1 MEKQEEMII
10 EFKNN
15 VVEDLIS
22 TDGWSKIE
30 AMYLFKKSFV
40 PNLIKEVPERVLQ
53 DGGEYWSRLIYNWK
67 EDI

>member
-1 MEKQEEMII
+1 MEIQKDTIV

-15 VVEDLIS
+15 VIEDLVS
-22 TDGWSKIE
+22 TYGCSKIE

-40 PNLIKEVPERVLQ
+40 PNLLKEVPEMVIH
-53 DGGEYWSRLIYNWK
+53 DGVQYWSRLIYNWK

>member
-15 VVEDLIS
+15 VIEDLIS
-22 TDGWSKIE
+22 TYGCSK
-30 AMYLFKKSFV
+30 K
-40 PNLIKEVPERVLQ
+40 VPEMILH
-53 DGGEYWSRLIYNWK
+53 DGVEYWSRLIYNWK

>member
-1 MEKQEEMII
+1 MEKQEEIII

-15 VVEDLIS
+15 VIEDLIS
-22 TDGWSKIE
+22 TYGCSKIE

-40 PNLIKEVPERVLQ
+40 PNLIKEVPEMVLH
-53 DGGEYWSRLIYNWK
+53 DGVEYWSRLIYNWK

>member
-1 MEKQEEMII
+1 MEIQKDTIV

-15 VVEDLIS
+15 VIEDLVS
-22 TDGWSKIE
+22 TYGCSKIE

-40 PNLIKEVPERVLQ
+40 PNLLNEVPEMVIH
-53 DGGEYWSRLIYNWK
+53 DGVQYWSRLIYNWK